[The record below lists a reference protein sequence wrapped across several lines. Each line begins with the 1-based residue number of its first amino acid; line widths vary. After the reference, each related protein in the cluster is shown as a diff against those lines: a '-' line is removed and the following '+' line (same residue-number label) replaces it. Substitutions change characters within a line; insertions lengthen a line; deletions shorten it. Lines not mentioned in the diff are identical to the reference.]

1 MEDPGIL
8 KEIGVSIYNSFDEQ
22 VINGTAETRGEWF
35 GYAAGVIA
43 LSVAGD
49 KGLSKL
55 GNVAKVSRLGRLAG
69 AAGLKAEHAVK
80 LYLMNVQTRALHA
93 VNTIVPTFGLNPAL
107 AGVPY
112 NAINSMKMLDDLVD
126 VNKANMMKVEK
137 IASEGG
143 GNVGK
148 RVFNVKKQESS
159 VWKDL
164 DNVKGKDRKTTGT
177 GRNKRYYEWD
187 HTHNDIE
194 VYDKKGKHLGSMD
207 PLTGEM
213 YKGPVQGRTIT
224 ID

>member
-1 MEDPGIL
+1 
-8 KEIGVSIYNSFDEQ
+8 DEQ

-55 GNVAKVSRLGRLAG
+55 GNAAKLSRLGRLAG

-80 LYLMNVQTRALHA
+80 LYLMNVQTRALNA

-126 VNKANMMKVEK
+126 VNKANMMKAEQLAAGAITKATKNNYRKLFLAEYPDLPKGWQVHHSLPQKYETIMK
-137 IASEGG
+137 NAGINIHE
-143 GNVGK
+143 
-148 RVFNVKKQESS
+148 VKYLRGVDPTVHREITKEWIKWDKSLGRDPTSQEISDFAKQIDQ
-159 VWKDL
+159 KY
-164 DNVKGKDRKTTGT
+164 
-177 GRNKRYYEWD
+177 NKNW
-187 HTHNDIE
+187 H
-194 VYDKKGKHLGSMD
+194 
-207 PLTGEM
+207 
-213 YKGPVQGRTIT
+213 
-224 ID
+224 